1 MRTGRTSPL
10 LAILLAAACSPEP
23 AAQQRN
29 AQADSACA
37 RLPMET
43 FGYDRHASLD
53 LFDST
58 IAIQRG
64 IEVHAITFASPAGG
78 RATGFM
84 FVPQRRAGGRIPGVV
99 VQHGMPGSARDVYRD
114 AINIARHGA
123 VAIGLNAPWNNRSGG
138 VIDFTKRDSVEQVQL
153 IVNLRRAFDVLSARG
168 DVDSTRLAYTGRSYG
183 GAMGGLLAGV
193 EHRPVTYV
201 LIVGDGG
208 LVAHF
213 TDTEG
218 KLLRNFNQMIAIPE
232 QADRWLAAMRPIEPI
247 RYIPCARGSILFL
260 SGRID
265 RLVTEDDA
273 LAYQRAAPD
282 PKTIKWYD
290 LGHGLG
296 IPAKIDEL
304 NWLHDTIG
312 TDSAGP
318 PESWE

>member
-1 MRTGRTSPL
+1 
-10 LAILLAAACSPEP
+10 
-23 AAQQRN
+23 
-29 AQADSACA
+29 
-37 RLPMET
+37 
-43 FGYDRHASLD
+43 
-53 LFDST
+53 
-58 IAIQRG
+58 
-64 IEVHAITFASPAGG
+64 
-78 RATGFM
+78 M

-213 TDTEG
+213 TDNEG

-247 RYIPCARGSILFL
+247 RYIPCARASILFL
-260 SGRID
+260 SGRTD